1 MSKLMEFLMENSVEE
16 LTEEVPVSER
26 FKDNEGNLLKFKI
39 KAVPS
44 DEFATLQKQC
54 TVTKKKGKVEFDSK
68 KFNEQIAIN
77 YKIDPNFRDAE
88 AIKKLGVITPEQF
101 LNKTLL
107 AGELTTLVEA
117 ISKLSG
123 FDQDIDELREEAK
136 N

>member
-1 MSKLMEFLMENSVEE
+1 MSKLMNFLIENSVEE
-16 LTEEVPVSER
+16 LTEEVPVGER

-54 TVTKKKGKVEFDSK
+54 TVTRKKGKVEFDSK

-77 YKIDPNFRDAE
+77 YTIDPNFRDAE
-88 AIKKLGVITPEQF
+88 AIKKLGVLTPEQL

-107 AGELTTLVEA
+107 AGELTALVEA

>member
-1 MSKLMEFLMENSVEE
+1 MSKLMNFLIENSVEE
-16 LTEEVPVSER
+16 LTEEVPVGER

-54 TVTKKKGKVEFDSK
+54 TVTRKKGKVEFDSK
-68 KFNEQIAIN
+68 KFNEQIANN
-77 YKIDPNFRDAE
+77 YTIDPNFRDAE
-88 AIKKLGVITPEQF
+88 AIKKLGVLTPEQF

-107 AGELTTLVEA
+107 AGELTALVEA

>member
-1 MSKLMEFLMENSVEE
+1 MSKLMNFLIENSVEE
-16 LTEEVPVSER
+16 LIEEVPVGER

-54 TVTKKKGKVEFDSK
+54 TATRKKGKVEFDSK

-77 YKIDPNFRDAE
+77 YTIDPNFRDAE
-88 AIKKLGVITPEQF
+88 AIKKLGVLTPEQF

-107 AGELTTLVEA
+107 AGELTALVEA

>member
-1 MSKLMEFLMENSVEE
+1 MSKLMNFLIENSVEE
-16 LTEEVPVSER
+16 LTEEVPVGEG
-26 FKDNEGNLLKFKI
+26 FKDNEGNSLKFKI

-54 TVTKKKGKVEFDSK
+54 TVTRKKGKVEFDSK

-77 YKIDPNFRDAE
+77 YTIDPNFRDAE
-88 AIKKLGVITPEQF
+88 AIKKLGVLTPEQL

-107 AGELTTLVEA
+107 AGELTALVEA

>member
-1 MSKLMEFLMENSVEE
+1 MSKLMNFLIENSVEE
-16 LTEEVPVSER
+16 LTEEVPVGER

-54 TVTKKKGKVEFDSK
+54 TVTRKKGKVEFDSK
-68 KFNEQIAIN
+68 RFNEQIAIN
-77 YKIDPNFRDAE
+77 YTIDPNFRDAE
-88 AIKKLGVITPEQF
+88 AIKKLGVLTPEQF

-107 AGELTTLVEA
+107 AGELTALVEA